1 MAREIQLTLKMKTSS
16 ARLVHSEFPNL
27 TMKCG
32 GVPRGFTMIAFT
44 DTGSGSELFAK
55 QFVSP
60 AEKQKIRFTFR
71 PMKAAEI
78 VRIFQNMIGHWT

>member
-1 MAREIQLTLKMKTSS
+1 MAREIQFDPKMKTSS
-16 ARLVHSEFPNL
+16 ARLVHSGSKFDNEIL
-27 TMKCG
+27 G

-60 AEKQKIRFTFR
+60 AEEAENTIYISTNEGQAGLSYFPKI
-71 PMKAAEI
+71 
-78 VRIFQNMIGHWT
+78 